1 MGKYTGF
8 RYLSHRRVARAQASL
23 RTCADSPEPSL
34 LAYRKY
40 GYRWRLRPI
49 FRHLSSL
56 DTSEWAF
63 IRGVCAYAI
72 NTEISC
78 AGLIMIFL
86 CTASLLD
93 YISTGKNVVN
103 IIMMYLYLKLGRNP
117 KSKIISVYVI
127 LSLPISFF
135 LSNDML
141 LSYMVYVN

>member
-1 MGKYTGF
+1 
-8 RYLSHRRVARAQASL
+8 
-23 RTCADSPEPSL
+23 
-34 LAYRKY
+34 
-40 GYRWRLRPI
+40 
-49 FRHLSSL
+49 
-56 DTSEWAF
+56 
-63 IRGVCAYAI
+63 
-72 NTEISC
+72 
-78 AGLIMIFL
+78 MIFL